1 MVYFRHPNK
10 IWSLHNRR
18 RSYRNS
24 EFFFVLSKDPQKPD
38 DWSFPTS
45 MYLGPLRE
53 FCEERIFWRKHTWQ
67 EKGWKT
73 GVFKGSKLE
82 FFKARWL
89 NCRDI
94 RWYCWMT
101 IRSILRKFTWWFL
114 PIIYVW
120 FFLHARRISSI
131 KNVGWWITQIV
142 HVWFLR
148 PTSTM
153 NHQEQ

>member
-10 IWSLHNRR
+10 LWSLHNRR
-18 RSYRNS
+18 RSYRNL
-24 EFFFVLSKDPQKPD
+24 EFFFVVSKDPQKSD
-38 DWSFPTS
+38 DWLFPTS

-67 EKGWKT
+67 EKGWET

-82 FFKARWL
+82 VFKTRWL

-101 IRSILRKFTWWFL
+101 IRLLDQSLENSHGDSHPLFTFGFSYML
-114 PIIYVW
+114 AA
-120 FFLHARRISSI
+120 FQASKISSP
-131 KNVGWWITQIV
+131 KGELYTMIT
-142 HVWFLR
+142 
-148 PTSTM
+148 
-153 NHQEQ
+153 